1 MSRPAPQLPH
11 PPVTPAGTG
20 ARPSRD
26 AGASSR
32 PPDPAGA
39 TRDVGASSRPPAPAP
54 GSFTGAALPICGV
67 EVLIVVV
74 HPWVLAD
81 VHEANLY
88 VVAFHE
94 RFRRIIVLVAQ
105 GADGVPCFYGPTN
118 IVRVLHGLP
127 FEMIP
132 WRRLLYRTAPPPAWR
147 LPIPPA
153 RDREDRA
160 GAGDASPRPSSPRG
174 AGAPGAALTV
184 NGRGDRA
191 ARPDRIGGTDRNRA
205 H

>member
-1 MSRPAPQLPH
+1 MSRLAPQLPH
-11 PPVTPAGTG
+11 PPVTPAGAG
-20 ARPSRD
+20 ARSSRD

-32 PPDPAGA
+32 SPAAAGASRDAGASGRPPD
-39 TRDVGASSRPPAPAP
+39 PAP

-81 VHEANLY
+81 IHEANLY

-153 RDREDRA
+153 RGRGDR
-160 GAGDASPRPSSPRG
+160 AGDASPLPPRG
-174 AGAPGAALTV
+174 AGASGAAPTV

-191 ARPDRIGGTDRNRA
+191 ARPARIGGTDRNRA

>member
-1 MSRPAPQLPH
+1 MSRLARQLPH
-11 PPVTPAGTG
+11 ALHHAPGTP
-20 ARPSRD
+20 

-32 PPDPAGA
+32 SAD
-39 TRDVGASSRPPAPAP
+39 PAP

-81 VHEANLY
+81 IHEANLY

-105 GADGVPCFYGPTN
+105 GPDGVPCFYGPTN

-132 WRRLLYRTAPPPAWR
+132 WRRLLYRTAPPPSWR
-147 LPIPPA
+147 LPIPQA
-153 RDREDRA
+153 RGRGDRA
-160 GAGDASPRPSSPRG
+160 GDGASPLPTHG
-174 AGAPGAALTV
+174 AGASGAAPTV